1 MGHGLKNTLFISL
14 FLLKNGPSAA
24 SFDAYPAGA
33 REMSMGMAAAAV
45 GAGSEA
51 LFGNPASLLH
61 VQGLHVHL
69 SVCHPFA
76 MNDLVYQNASA
87 AIPVC
92 RGIVGIGFQSMGCT
106 LYQERTWVIGAAG
119 TVAGRFRCGAALR
132 LLRLRIERYGEAA
145 SSCID
150 FGALVGIGAGLSL
163 GVSCHNAT
171 RARLNDE
178 QPVPRTL
185 QIGLSKMLFNTL
197 LVTIQ
202 VAKDDA
208 FPIEIRAGAEFN
220 PIRPLFF
227 RFGFVHQSSCFCFGI
242 GLRLGSCDYD
252 YALNVHPVLGLTH
265 QASISW
271 SVLKKRDH

>member
-1 MGHGLKNTLFISL
+1 
-14 FLLKNGPSAA
+14 
-24 SFDAYPAGA
+24 
-33 REMSMGMAAAAV
+33 MGMAAAAV

-132 LLRLRIERYGEAA
+132 LLHLRIERYGEAA

-208 FPIEIRAGAEFN
+208 FPIEIRAGAEFVN
-220 PIRPLFF
+220 SPTRCESIAGSSGKNAVFF
-227 RFGFVHQSSCFCFGI
+227 SAGQAAAIFMHSRAS
-242 GLRLGSCDYD
+242 
-252 YALNVHPVLGLTH
+252 VL
-265 QASISW
+265 SISANNVICQTVNHCP
-271 SVLKKRDH
+271 SGMLCLASC